1 MKHLHRAT
9 ATALVA
15 GSVLMAVACG
25 YQVAGTATR
34 LPPDIKTIAIPVF
47 TNKSTHFRIEQKVA
61 AAVTREFIDRT
72 SYRVTPDPAGADAEL
87 KGTINSVHSGVLTFD
102 PNTGRATTYQIQVT
116 ADVELI
122 DLHTKKVVF
131 SNPKYIF
138 RDQYQVSQSAPALFE
153 EDEPALNRLSQD
165 FARTLVTD
173 IIENF

>member
-1 MKHLHRAT
+1 MKHLSRAM
-9 ATALVA
+9 AAALA
-15 GSVLMAVACG
+15 ACSVLLAVACG
-25 YQVAGTATR
+25 YHVAGTASR

-47 TNKSTHFRIEQKVA
+47 TNKSTRFRIEQKVA

-72 SYRVTPDPAGADAEL
+72 SFRITPSLSGADAEL

-102 PNTGRATTYQIQVT
+102 PNTGRATTFQIQVT

-131 SNPKYIF
+131 SNPNYVF
-138 RDQYQVSQSAPALFE
+138 RDQYQVSQSATALFE
-153 EDEPALNRLSQD
+153 EDEPALNRLSRD
-165 FARTLVTD
+165 FAQTLVTD

>member
-1 MKHLHRAT
+1 MKHLSRAM
-9 ATALVA
+9 AAALAA
-15 GSVLMAVACG
+15 GSILLSVACG

-47 TNKSTHFRIEQKVA
+47 TNKSTRFRIEQRVS
-61 AAVTREFIDRT
+61 AAVTHEFIERT
-72 SYRVTPDPAGADAEL
+72 SYRVTPDIAGADAEL

-102 PNTGRATTYQIQVT
+102 PNTGRATTFQIQV
-116 ADVELI
+116 AANVQLI

-131 SNPKYIF
+131 SNPNYIF
-138 RDQYQVSQSAPALFE
+138 REQYQVSQSTSALYE
-153 EDEPALNRLSQD
+153 ESEPALNRLSQD